1 MKRSGL
7 YISFLLFLAC
17 ETDFKENRIDWGLNE
32 DQNSIIVDSTEF
44 TSSLRFTERQSFAEP
59 DSLYIGEITRFAV
72 NEQDDLIIADDANAR
87 IHVFDNE
94 GRHIQVFGRSGSGPG
109 EFQNIT
115 GVGVYQNEL
124 FIMDPAQQRISIF
137 HTSEQ
142 TNPGFEYL
150 GLVQISGEMT
160 QAAGVF
166 PILFHVIRSDEWLI
180 GGTDSFRHAST
191 SDERKVHYYRLHRN
205 SEIDQ
210 QRAFVHRA
218 AEHLAAGSPESPTIF
233 SFPHLG
239 KPLFQV
245 TERYLISAW
254 SKDPVLHLFDNSG
267 EEIRSIVLPVRPQ
280 ALSATDIPELI
291 GAGLEPLVEQARE
304 SVLRDH
310 GLSETWPA
318 LNDLLGDDENRL
330 WVSTIVE
337 DFEVYEWWVLKE
349 SGELITRFEWPRDEP
364 IEVVKNGFVYT
375 RQTDEETGLQQV
387 VRYKIEFS
395 ESG

>member
-17 ETDFKENRIDWGLNE
+17 ESDYKENRTGWGLNE
-32 DQNSIIVDSTEF
+32 HQNSIIIDETGI
-44 TSSLRFTERQSFAEP
+44 SSSVRFTERQRFVEP
-59 DSLYIGEITRFAV
+59 DSLYIGELTRLAV
-72 NEQDDLIIADDANAR
+72 NEKNDLIIADDANAR

-94 GRHIQVFGRSGSGPG
+94 GRHTQVFGRNGSGPG
-109 EFQNIT
+109 EFQSIT

-124 FIMDPAQQRISIF
+124 YIMDPAQQRISIF
-137 HTSEQ
+137 HISEQ

-150 GLVQISGEMT
+150 GMVQIPGEMT
-160 QAAGVF
+160 AAGVF
-166 PILFHVIRSDEWLI
+166 PVLFHVIRSDEWLI
-180 GGTDSFRHAST
+180 GGADSFRHAST

-218 AEHLAAGSPESPTIF
+218 AEHLTNGSPESPTIF

-254 SKDPVLHLFDNSG
+254 SKEPVVHFFDHSG
-267 EEIRSIVLPVRPQ
+267 EELRSVVLPVRPQ

-291 GAGLEPLVEQARE
+291 GAGLEPFVEQARE

-310 GLSETWPA
+310 GLPGTWPV
-318 LNDLLGDDENRL
+318 LNDLLADDENRL

-337 DFEVYEWWVLKE
+337 DFEIYEWWVLDGE
-349 SGELITRFEWPRDEP
+349 NGELITRFEWSRNEP
-364 IEVVKNGFVYT
+364 IEVVRNGYLYT
-375 RQTDEETGLQQV
+375 RQTDEATGLQQV
-387 VRYKIEFS
+387 VRYRIEL
-395 ESG
+395 EQQ